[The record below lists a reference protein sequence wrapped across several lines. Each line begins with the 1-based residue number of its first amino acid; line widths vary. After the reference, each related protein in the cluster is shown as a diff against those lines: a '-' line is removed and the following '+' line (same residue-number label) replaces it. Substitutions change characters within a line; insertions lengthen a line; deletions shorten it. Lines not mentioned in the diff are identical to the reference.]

1 MGASRVDKSAIHL
14 DYISTD
20 ISLRALAKKHKVA
33 DSTVRRWA
41 KEDGWAAEKQ
51 EFLSS
56 AAHRAR
62 TDLDAAKAQLLGT
75 LTDRWTRM
83 YSTAD
88 KLLEKVDELLA
99 LEGDPLAPRD
109 LKSISSVLV
118 DIMTLHSAGDKR
130 EEDKAAAGESYEI
143 RIVEVDDADD

>member
-1 MGASRVDKSAIHL
+1 MGQRRTDREAITTE
-14 DYISTD
+14 YITTD
-20 ISLRALAKKHKVA
+20 ISMRGLARKRKVA
-33 DSTVRRWA
+33 LSTLKRWA
-41 KEDGWAAEKQ
+41 EEDDWPRLKQ
-51 EFLSS
+51 EFWAQ
-56 AAHRAR
+56 AAQQAR
-62 TDLDAAKAQLLGT
+62 LAADTQRAQLLGEV
-75 LTDRWTRM
+75 TDRWTRM

-130 EEDKAAAGESYEI
+130 EEDKAVAGESYEI